1 MKILLAFCVIYVI
14 EEEDTEQ
21 PIHLLTMKKSIIL
34 ALALVAPAFGKG
46 VETVVPVTVVEA
58 SAPTAWAVEVGANY
72 HWAINDLDDVDTE
85 GIDTVGADVTLLYN
99 FSDNLAA
106 TLRFGWGAGEHDYYE
121 LDSELTSV
129 TAGLRYTMEVAP
141 GTRWYIGA
149 EAGVANYKLTGV
161 FYDEDWGVWT
171 ESDDK
176 TGFAYG
182 IETGV
187 QYDVA
192 EGVYVYGAV
201 EFSGCTADPFGVKDQ
216 FGYGIRAGVGASF

>member
-1 MKILLAFCVIYVI
+1 
-14 EEEDTEQ
+14 
-21 PIHLLTMKKSIIL
+21 MKKSIIL

-46 VETVVPVTVVEA
+46 VETVVPVTVVETTT
-58 SAPTAWAVEVGANY
+58 TADWAVEAGPTY
-72 HWAINDLDDVDTE
+72 HWALNDMTE
-85 GIDTVGADVTLLYN
+85 YVEGADMIGGDVTLLYN
-99 FSDNLAA
+99 ITDCLAA
-106 TLRFGWGAGEHDYYE
+106 TLRFGWSSGTTDLCYDEDYTWDD
-121 LDSELTSV
+121 LDAEYMSV

-149 EAGVANYKLTGV
+149 EAGVGSLKLE
-161 FYDEDWGVWT
+161 YWGY
-171 ESDDK
+171 ELDDK

-201 EFSGCTADPFGVKDQ
+201 EFSGCTADPCGIKDQ
-216 FGYGIRAGVGASF
+216 FGYGLRAGVGVAF